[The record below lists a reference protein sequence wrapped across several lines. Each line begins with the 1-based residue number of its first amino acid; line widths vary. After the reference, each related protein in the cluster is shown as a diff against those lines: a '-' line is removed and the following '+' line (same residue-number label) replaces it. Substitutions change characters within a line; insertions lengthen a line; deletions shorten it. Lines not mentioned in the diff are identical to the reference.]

1 MGKNPATFL
10 WIGKRFFI
18 DKILIRE
25 TFSRKRNQKPH
36 QSPMSHC
43 LEINCADLD
52 ERTLVMILALA
63 EQWRISPAEVVGRLL
78 DECAARV
85 GGS

>member
-1 MGKNPATFL
+1 
-10 WIGKRFFI
+10 
-18 DKILIRE
+18 
-25 TFSRKRNQKPH
+25 
-36 QSPMSHC
+36 MSHR

-52 ERTLVMILALA
+52 ERTWVMILALA